1 MRIESGLAPD
11 DVLWEPTERQAEF
24 LAAPDDEVLFGG
36 AAGGGK
42 SDALI
47 VDAMQLQQ
55 PAALEWRKYRGL
67 LLRRTYPELEQI
79 IDRARWLYPQVVPGA
94 KWNGVDK
101 AMVFPSGA
109 KIEFGYLRRD
119 ADRFQYQ
126 GGEYQ
131 WIGLDELTLY
141 SSPVAYLWLA
151 SRLRST
157 NPDVLCYQRA
167 TCNPGGV
174 GHDWVKER
182 WRIDDMGRAQRFK
195 ERQTAK
201 LPDGREVSK
210 TTWLR
215 FVPSR
220 LDDNPHLATTDYRFQ
235 LMKLD
240 EMTRRALLDGRWDVI
255 DIPGSIFRQQMTDAM
270 VHGRICHVP
279 IESGI
284 PVNTFWDLGRNDS
297 TAIWFHQRIGFEN
310 RFIDYYENSNMA
322 LEHYAVELQRRGYLY
337 GEHYL
342 PHDVTV
348 TDLSARKKRREIL
361 EDAGVKPIS
370 VVPRV
375 KNKWESI
382 EAARRVFAACWF
394 DKQRCEQ
401 GIRALRS
408 YQQKWDEDNQVFLYE
423 PMHNW
428 ASNGSDAYQQFAL
441 GYAPPSLAKP
451 PEGSWRDR
459 VRAAQRAT
467 SSGRRG
473 TTSGMTR

>member
-1 MRIESGLAPD
+1 MRIESGLPEED
-11 DVLWEPTERQAEF
+11 ILWQPTERQAEF

-47 VDAMQLQQ
+47 VDALQLQQ
-55 PAALEWRKYRGL
+55 PAALAWRKYRGL

-101 AMVFPSGA
+101 AITFPSGA

-126 GGEYQ
+126 GGEFQ
-131 WIGLDELTLY
+131 WLGFDELTLY
-141 SSPVAYLWLA
+141 SSPVAYEFMS

-157 NPDVLCYQRA
+157 NTDVACYQRA

-182 WRIDDMGRAQRFK
+182 WRIDDMGNAQRFK

-210 TTWLR
+210 TTWKR
-215 FVPSR
+215 FIPSR
-220 LDDNPHLATTDYRFQ
+220 LDDNPHLAETDYRFR

-240 EMTRRALLDGRWDVI
+240 EMTRRAMLDGRWDVI
-255 DIPGSIFRQQMTDAM
+255 DIPGSIFRSQFTDAM
-270 VHGRICHVP
+270 VAGRICAIPV
-279 IESGI
+279 ESSI

-297 TAIWFHQRIGFEN
+297 MAIWFHQRVGFEN
-310 RFIDYYENSNMA
+310 RFVDYYENSNLA
-322 LEHYAVELQRRGYLY
+322 LEHYAIELQRRGYLY

-342 PHDVTV
+342 PHDAAV

-361 EDAGVKPIS
+361 EDAGVRPIS

-375 KNKWESI
+375 QNKWESI
-382 EAARRVFAACWF
+382 EAARRVFSTCWF

-423 PMHNW
+423 PLHNW
-428 ASNGSDAYQQFAL
+428 ASNGSDAFQQFAL
-441 GYAPPSLAKP
+441 GYAPPSLTKP

-459 VRAAQRAT
+459 VRAANRAT
-467 SSGRRG
+467 SRRG
-473 TTSGMTR
+473 SMAGMTR